1 MEIEKIALN
10 KIQPNT
16 FNPNKMPD
24 GTFQKLKLS
33 ITKFGIFNPILV
45 RKKENK
51 YEIIDG
57 EWRWRAF
64 QDLRMYEIPCR
75 VIEATDEEVK
85 QMIFASTIKGKHN
98 AYDSQQ
104 ILRDFLETS
113 DSDTLKACNKGEAI
127 QKGQKSKK
135 KHVDESYGL
144 PELGEYIA
152 VLAIPLP
159 NKIYQEITDKLSKL
173 DKDLGKAFL
182 KLINFKETEP
192 KG

>member
-1 MEIEKIALN
+1 MILN
-10 KIQPNT
+10 KYFVIFLKPL
-16 FNPNKMPD
+16 D
-24 GTFQKLKLS
+24 RIKLERK
-33 ITKFGIFNPILV
+33 TKYLN
-45 RKKENK
+45 
-51 YEIIDG
+51 Y
-57 EWRWRAF
+57 
-64 QDLRMYEIPCR
+64 
-75 VIEATDEEVK
+75 
-85 QMIFASTIKGKHN
+85 
-98 AYDSQQ
+98 
-104 ILRDFLETS
+104 
-113 DSDTLKACNKGEAI
+113 NKGEAI